1 MRKFLTNIAIFS
13 ILVFLLFATIEVA
26 LLFIPNTYSYKR
38 DYLEKHINDIRVLLM
53 GSSYIEEG
61 VCPGLIG
68 EGCFNIAIS
77 GRNIVYDAEIV
88 KKYLPQMNN
97 LETVIIPLDYSK
109 FEFGRGHKN
118 PLDTRIDLDLM
129 TDTYKCMYYK
139 YMNLHVDDV
148 WYWSEILNSQLN
160 YISRFWK
167 SREENVECDSLG
179 FVALSLSNR
188 QEGWEYRAVPPIIDT
203 SMKIDDYSFGLYWP
217 YVEEIADCTNKRGI
231 QLALVNIPKYKTY
244 QNNINDAVVQEMNR
258 LILQLQ
264 SKYNNVKYWDFTY
277 NEEFGDADF
286 FDACHLSE
294 VGAKKFSKMLRGKI
308 QGIHIT
314 GQ

>member
-13 ILVFLLFATIEVA
+13 ILVFLLFTTIEVA

-38 DYLEKHINDIRVLLM
+38 DYLENHINDIRVLLM

-61 VCPGLIG
+61 VCPKLIG
-68 EGCFNIAIS
+68 DGCFNIAIS

-88 KKYLPQMNN
+88 KKYLPQMNH
-97 LETVIIPLDYSK
+97 LQVVIIPLDYSK

-129 TDTYKCMYYK
+129 TDTYRCMHYK
-139 YMNLHVDDV
+139 YMNLHVDDF

-160 YISRFWK
+160 YISRFWQ
-167 SREENVECDSLG
+167 SREENVEGDSLG
-179 FVALSLSNR
+179 FVALPLSNR

-231 QLALVNIPKYKTY
+231 QLAIVNIPKYQTY
-244 QNNINDAVVQEMNR
+244 QNDINDAVVQEMNR

-277 NEEFGDADF
+277 DEDFGDADF

-294 VGAKKFSKMLRGKI
+294 VGAKKFSKMLRTKI
-308 QGIHIT
+308 QDIHIT

>member
-13 ILVFLLFATIEVA
+13 ILVFLLFTTIEVA

-38 DYLEKHINDIRVLLM
+38 DYLENHINDIRVLLM

-61 VCPGLIG
+61 VCPKLIG
-68 EGCFNIAIS
+68 DGCFNIAIS

-88 KKYLPQMNN
+88 KKYLPQMNH
-97 LETVIIPLDYSK
+97 LQVVIIPLDYSK

-129 TDTYKCMYYK
+129 TDTYRCMHYQ
-139 YMNLHVDDV
+139 YMNLHVDDF

-160 YISRFWK
+160 YISRFWQ

-179 FVALSLSNR
+179 FVALPLSNR

-203 SMKIDDYSFGLYWP
+203 SMKINDYSFGLYWP
-217 YVEEIADCTNKRGI
+217 YIEAIADCTNKNGI
-231 QLALVNIPKYKTY
+231 KLMLVEIPKYKTF
-244 QNNINDAVVQEMNR
+244 QSFINDDVIHEKNELITKLKERFKNVVYYDYTYC
-258 LILQLQ
+258 
-264 SKYNNVKYWDFTY
+264 KDFD
-277 NEEFGDADF
+277 EDDF
-286 FDACHLSE
+286 YDACHLSD
-294 VGAKKFSKMLRGKI
+294 VGAKKFSNILRDKI
-308 QGIHIT
+308 VN
-314 GQ
+314 

>member
-38 DYLEKHINDIRVLLM
+38 DYLENHINDIRVLLM

-68 EGCFNIAIS
+68 DGCFNMAIA
-77 GRNIVYDAEIV
+77 GRNIVYDAEIA
-88 KKYLPQMNN
+88 KKYFSQMNH
-97 LETVIIPLDYSK
+97 LQVVIIPLDYSK

-129 TDTYKCMYYK
+129 TDTYRCMHYK
-139 YMNLHVDDV
+139 YMNLHVDDF

-160 YISRFWK
+160 YISRFWQ

-179 FVALSLSNR
+179 FVALPLSNR

-217 YVEEIADCTNKRGI
+217 YVEEIADCTNKNGI
-231 QLALVNIPKYKTY
+231 KLMLVEIPKYKTF
-244 QNNINDAVVQEMNR
+244 QSFINDDVVHEKNE
-258 LILQLQ
+258 LITKL
-264 SKYNNVKYWDFTY
+264 KERFKNVVYYDYTYCKDFD
-277 NEEFGDADF
+277 EDDF
-286 FDACHLSE
+286 YDACHLSDI
-294 VGAKKFSKMLRGKI
+294 GAKKFSNMIREKI
-308 QGIHIT
+308 AN
-314 GQ
+314 